1 VLPQRGGSR
10 VRGLALTVGAALAAG
25 ALLFPFILHL
35 VEAGGAPGP
44 PARARFAD
52 LLLLAP
58 GPGPGSGITAAVLP
72 VAGLLGFAVVTA
84 EGRRPAWRALFTA
97 AGSVPVAWLAAA
109 GRLPEPVDDPVAF
122 LVAAAFS
129 MAILVGLGLAG
140 LPRGVRGTA
149 FGTPQVVAAGMTAVL
164 VLGLAGQAIRVL
176 PGDLSVGEERLPPA
190 WPVVT
195 STEPGAPFRVL
206 WLGPDEGLPF
216 PPPGGDP
223 DGVVVAGNLE
233 LAYGVTGRAGRS
245 VLATALPPD
254 GAAGQ
259 HLEAILAA
267 VLGGQV
273 RHGGALLGP
282 MGIRYVVAGEGRLP
296 EVAAVRLGDQID
308 LDLVQRAGGLSIY
321 RNARAVPPAA
331 VIPGEAA
338 VGAARAT
345 SLLAASG
352 VDGATAAPV
361 SGGPED
367 LPGTAPQGGV
377 SLLLVADRFDPRW
390 RARSATGDAAP
401 FPAFGWSLGFEAR
414 PGPVTL
420 TFEGGARRTL
430 ELVALGILWALALW
444 VIRRRGREETGARG
458 RVVAARPTDAH
469 ATPEPRLSRT

>member
-1 VLPQRGGSR
+1 
-10 VRGLALTVGAALAAG
+10 
-25 ALLFPFILHL
+25 
-35 VEAGGAPGP
+35 
-44 PARARFAD
+44 
-52 LLLLAP
+52 
-58 GPGPGSGITAAVLP
+58 
-72 VAGLLGFAVVTA
+72 
-84 EGRRPAWRALFTA
+84 
-97 AGSVPVAWLAAA
+97 
-109 GRLPEPVDDPVAF
+109 
-122 LVAAAFS
+122 
-129 MAILVGLGLAG
+129 
-140 LPRGVRGTA
+140 
-149 FGTPQVVAAGMTAVL
+149 
-164 VLGLAGQAIRVL
+164 
-176 PGDLSVGEERLPPA
+176 
-190 WPVVT
+190 
-195 STEPGAPFRVL
+195 
-206 WLGPDEGLPF
+206 
-216 PPPGGDP
+216 
-223 DGVVVAGNLE
+223 
-233 LAYGVTGRAGRS
+233 
-245 VLATALPPD
+245 
-254 GAAGQ
+254 
-259 HLEAILAA
+259 
-267 VLGGQV
+267 V

-367 LPGTAPQGGV
+367 LRGTAPQGGV

-444 VIRRRGREETGARG
+444 VIRRRGREEAGARG
-458 RVVAARPTDAH
+458 RVAAARPTDVH